1 MTTQG
6 TAGASKNWR
15 GIFTIPVTPFR
26 EDTELDLDSLR
37 AEIDFC
43 VEAGAHGIV
52 HPVMA
57 SEFFTLTEDERL
69 AMMPIVVKQTEK
81 AANGGHAKPPVVIGV
96 AATSMQG
103 ARKLAAAARDAGADA
118 VIAMPPY
125 VTKYAADDVH
135 RYFEEIATAAQLPV
149 FIQNAGVAAMNVQTI
164 LKLIREIEH
173 VCYVKEEVAPAHHNI
188 ARLAE
193 ANEPKL
199 KGIFGGGGAQNLI
212 DELRRGGAGNMPA
225 AQYTDVLARMFSL
238 WEAGKEKEARELH
251 MRMMPAMNRERLA
264 GGSSAK
270 MVLVKRGVIKSA
282 RTRGAG
288 GAIDDYDR
296 AELDAL
302 WPQLE
307 ELFTWRAK

>member
-1 MTTQG
+1 MTQ
-6 TAGASKNWR
+6 AGGKNWR

-26 EDTELDLDSLR
+26 DDTELDLDSLR
-37 AEIDFC
+37 SQLDFC

-57 SEFFTLTEDERL
+57 SEFFVLTDEERL
-69 AMMPIVVKQTEK
+69 TMMPIVVEQVERV
-81 AANGGHAKPPVVIGV
+81 GGGGGKVPVVIGV
-96 AATSMQG
+96 ASTSMQG
-103 ARKLAAAARDAGADA
+103 ARHLAAAAKDAGADA

-125 VTKYAADDVH
+125 QTKYSQDDVVH
-135 RYFEEIATAAQLPV
+135 YFEEISKAAQLPV
-149 FIQNAGVAAMNVQTI
+149 FVQNAGVAAMNVQTL
-164 LKLIREIEH
+164 LKLLREIEH

-199 KGIFGGGGAQNLI
+199 KGIFGGGGGHNMI
-212 DELRRGGAGNMPA
+212 DELRRGGSGNMPA
-225 AQYTDVLARMFSL
+225 AQYTDVLARIFDL
-238 WEAGKEKEARELH
+238 WEAGKEAEARDLH

-270 MVLVKRGVIKSA
+270 MVLVKRGIIKSA
-282 RTRGAG
+282 RARGAG

-302 WPQLE
+302 WPQLN

>member
-1 MTTQG
+1 MTTQAQ
-6 TAGASKNWR
+6 TQKNWR

-26 EDTELDLDSLR
+26 DDTELDLDSLR

-81 AANGGHAKPPVVIGV
+81 AANGGARPPVVIGV
-96 AATSMQG
+96 AATSTQG
-103 ARKLAAAARDAGADA
+103 ARKLAAAARDAGADS

-125 VTKYAADDVH
+125 VTKYSADDVH
-135 RYFEEIATAAQLPV
+135 RYFEEIAKAAQVPV
-149 FIQNAGVAAMNVQTI
+149 FIQNAGVASMNVQTI

-199 KGIFGGGGAQNLI
+199 KGIFGGGGAINLI
-212 DELRRGGAGNMPA
+212 DELRRGGSGNMPA
-225 AQYTDVLARMFSL
+225 AQYTDVISRIFNL

-296 AELDAL
+296 AELDTL

>member
-1 MTTQG
+1 M
-6 TAGASKNWR
+6 AEKNWR

-26 EDTELDLDSLR
+26 DDTELDLDSLR
-37 AEIDFC
+37 AELDFC

-57 SEFFTLTEDERL
+57 SEFFVLTDEERL
-69 AMMPIVVKQTEK
+69 TMMPLVVKQVEK
-81 AANGGHAKPPVVIGV
+81 AANGGFRPPVVIGV
-96 AATSMQG
+96 AATSTQG
-103 ARKLAAAARDAGADA
+103 ARRLAAAAKDAGADA

-125 VTKYAADDVH
+125 VTKYAQDDVV
-135 RYFEEIATAAQLPV
+135 RYFEEIAKAAQIPV
-149 FIQNAGVAAMNVQTI
+149 FVQNAGVAAMNVQTI

-193 ANEPKL
+193 AKEPKL
-199 KGIFGGGGAQNLI
+199 RGIFGGGGASNLI
-212 DELRRGGAGNMPA
+212 DELRRGGSGNMPA
-225 AQYTDVLARMFSL
+225 AQYTDVLVRMFNL
-238 WEAGKEKEARELH
+238 WEAGKQAEARELH

-264 GGSSAK
+264 GGASAK
-270 MVLVKRGVIKSA
+270 MVLVKRGIIKSA

-302 WPQLE
+302 WPHLN
-307 ELFTWRAK
+307 ELFTWRPK

>member
-1 MTTQG
+1 MSM
-6 TAGASKNWR
+6 AEKNWR

-26 EDTELDLDSLR
+26 DDTELDLDSLR
-37 AEIDFC
+37 SQLDFC

-57 SEFFTLTEDERL
+57 SEFFVLTDEERL
-69 AMMPIVVKQTEK
+69 TMMPIVVKQVEK
-81 AANGGHAKPPVVIGV
+81 AANGGNRPPVVIGV
-96 AATSMQG
+96 AATSTQG
-103 ARKLAAAARDAGADA
+103 ARKLAAAAKDAGADA

-125 VTKYAADDVH
+125 QTKYAQDDVV
-135 RYFEEIATAAQLPV
+135 RYFEAIAKAAQLPV
-149 FIQNAGVAAMNVQTI
+149 FVQNAGVAAMNVQTI

-193 ANEPKL
+193 AKEPKL
-199 KGIFGGGGAQNLI
+199 RGIFGGGGASNLI
-212 DELRRGGAGNMPA
+212 DELRRGGSGNMPA
-225 AQYTDVLARMFSL
+225 AQYTDVLVHMFNL
-238 WEAGKEKEARELH
+238 WEAGKQAEARELH

-264 GGSSAK
+264 GGASAK
-270 MVLVKRGVIKSA
+270 MVLVKRGIIKSA

-302 WPQLE
+302 WPQLS
-307 ELFTWRAK
+307 ELFTWRTK